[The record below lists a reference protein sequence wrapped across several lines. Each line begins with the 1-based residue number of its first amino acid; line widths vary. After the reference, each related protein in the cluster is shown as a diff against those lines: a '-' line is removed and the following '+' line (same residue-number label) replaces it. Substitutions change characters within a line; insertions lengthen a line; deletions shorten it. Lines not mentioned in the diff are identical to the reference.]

1 MDAARLSTDL
11 PTLEE
16 RHWAAAAH
24 AGGPI
29 GLLLS
34 MGLLGFVA
42 PLVVWVAKRD
52 ESPFVA
58 DQAREALNFQIT
70 LLGLHVAC
78 WVFAVLTLGLGLLVV
93 LPVFVLAWLAEL
105 VLGGIAAIRAND
117 GERYR
122 YPLTTRL
129 L

>member
-1 MDAARLSTDL
+1 VDRPPL

-16 RHWAAAAH
+16 RRWAAAAH
-24 AGGPI
+24 AGGPV

-34 MGLLGFVA
+34 LGLLGFVA
-42 PLVVWVAKRD
+42 PLVVWVAKKE

-70 LLGLHVAC
+70 LLGVHVAG
-78 WVFAVLTLGLGLLVV
+78 WAFALLTLGLGLLVV
-93 LPVFVLAWLAEL
+93 LPVFVLLWLVEL
-105 VLGGIAAIRAND
+105 VLGAVGAIRAND

-122 YPLTTRL
+122 YPFTLRFV
-129 L
+129 